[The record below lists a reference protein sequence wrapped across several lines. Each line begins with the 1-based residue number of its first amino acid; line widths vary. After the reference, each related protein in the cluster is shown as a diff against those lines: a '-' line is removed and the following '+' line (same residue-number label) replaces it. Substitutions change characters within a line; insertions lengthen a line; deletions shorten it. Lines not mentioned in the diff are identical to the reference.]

1 MWNQIHFVSSSC
13 MVKGEKP
20 KVLFP
25 KADLYSNWINPFS
38 LNPYSVKIE
47 GFTRN

>member
-1 MWNQIHFVSSSC
+1 
-13 MVKGEKP
+13 MVEGEKP

-38 LNPYSVKIE
+38 LNPCSVVDQSKIE
-47 GFTRN
+47 VFDNV